1 MKDSP
6 LLQSY
11 ALSMRMF
18 GPVLGY
24 YLGFFTLSIYVD
36 PSKTPIITNK
46 DPRWVGAWWL
56 GWILLS
62 ILLLIFS
69 VLIALF
75 PRKLQTRKNSSQGV
89 AGEGE
94 QRGFIEFEKNT
105 KAEKTEKSQLKG
117 LFFALTLSTFHIF
130 ISAPTQY
137 SSDFPRALRRL
148 LTNKLLMLNYL
159 SSIFYVL
166 GSNTYHTY
174 LTKYIEVQF
183 NKTAAAATIF
193 TGPITIVGMII
204 GFISS
209 GYLMTKYKIHAR
221 KLYLWCVMT
230 GVISVIA
237 RSLFMHI
244 SCENPNSLAVNDTW
258 MRPTECNAHCKCDS
272 VAYSP
277 VCDTISKKTFF
288 SACHA
293 GCETYNEREKYY
305 SNCSCSSNS
314 TLLHAI
320 PLPANTT
327 GMIRPRS
334 FDLEATITP
343 GVCAGN
349 CDNAYV
355 MFTVVLLVT
364 TFLGST
370 GLISNLML
378 NFR

>member
-1 MKDSP
+1 
-6 LLQSY
+6 
-11 ALSMRMF
+11 
-18 GPVLGY
+18 
-24 YLGFFTLSIYVD
+24 
-36 PSKTPIITNK
+36 
-46 DPRWVGAWWL
+46 
-56 GWILLS
+56 
-62 ILLLIFS
+62 
-69 VLIALF
+69 
-75 PRKLQTRKNSSQGV
+75 
-89 AGEGE
+89 
-94 QRGFIEFEKNT
+94 
-105 KAEKTEKSQLKG
+105 
-117 LFFALTLSTFHIF
+117 
-130 ISAPTQY
+130 
-137 SSDFPRALRRL
+137 
-148 LTNKLLMLNYL
+148 MLNYF

-183 NKTAAAATIF
+183 NKTAAAATVF
-193 TGPITIVGMII
+193 TGPISIVGMMV

-230 GVISVIA
+230 GAVAVIA

-244 SCENPNSLAVNDTW
+244 SCENPNTLAVNDTW
-258 MRPTECNAHCKCDS
+258 IRSTECNAHCKCES
-272 VAYSP
+272 VPYSP

-305 SNCSCSSNS
+305 SNCSCGSN
-314 TLLHAI
+314 I
-320 PLPANTT
+320 PLLQVSPLTANITEVR
-327 GMIRPRS
+327 MPRS
-334 FDLEATITP
+334 FDHEAKITP

-349 CDNAYV
+349 CDKAYI

-364 TFLGST
+364 TFMGST